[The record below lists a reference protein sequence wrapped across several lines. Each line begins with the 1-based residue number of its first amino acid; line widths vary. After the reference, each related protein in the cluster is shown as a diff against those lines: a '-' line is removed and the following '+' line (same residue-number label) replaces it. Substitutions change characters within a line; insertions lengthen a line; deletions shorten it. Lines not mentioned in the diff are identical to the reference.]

1 MLDYIY
7 DNDFYTLS
15 ISNIKFI
22 LKNNDLL
29 NNSDF
34 NTKNYSSIKKSNL
47 TNLINYVKDNIN
59 DYIEII
65 YLNIETNKQE
75 TEEYYIELL
84 NNENISD
91 KNKIKLISQVETL
104 INDIN
109 KIDDLELIKH
119 LLAKSKVSATW
130 DNLIDIYVQNGNEF
144 ILEIT
149 SFINVIENSE
159 KLSEN
164 RIKTDIPDKETVKLF
179 LTSFLLNNHIKDN
192 IYSNIL
198 SSVPYIY
205 NSLSFEKISFEKV
218 KSLIIKNKLT
228 VNNTNYNL
236 LKENFENLHILL
248 IENNPN
254 TFIKEI
260 ETFEI
265 ENKDLLALLESEKIS
280 IQIKG
285 KLIESYETSIFTL
298 DSALLTQ
305 IGKLLLEN
313 SNLNTVN
320 QIVRAIGTD
329 SNLKII
335 DKISLFNK
343 WNRIYDN
350 DNITT
355 FLISLDKPYSSIS
368 EKGKRPLL
376 ENNCQV
382 SQGC

>member
-1 MLDYIY
+1 LLDYIY